1 MARMLYLGC
10 SLLGGWIGWAMG
22 DRLGVMM
29 AFFLSVVGTAA
40 GVYVARRI
48 TRFYL

>member
-1 MARMLYLGC
+1 MDKMLYLGC

-22 DRLGVMM
+22 DRLGVMA
-29 AFFLSVVGTAA
+29 AFMLSVIGTAV

-48 TRFYL
+48 TRRYL